1 MRYII
6 RLMNKSEVK
15 ITESEY
21 KKLGEKSGL
30 VYIPSQDRT
39 INTNSIVEIVN
50 EKVVFKPA
58 YAKDFEPE
66 GIDTKNLNRLG
77 EVKKDIIGGI

>member
-1 MRYII
+1 
-6 RLMNKSEVK
+6 MNKSELT

-50 EKVVFKPA
+50 EKVVFKPE
-58 YAKDFEPE
+58 YTKDFKPE
-66 GIDTKNLNRLG
+66 EIDTKNLKRLG
-77 EVKKDIIGGI
+77 EMKKEIIEGI